1 MKYCTLAF
9 FIPKRK
15 MEVGQCKG
23 DSRFVPYS
31 LSHGL
36 RLLRKI
42 FSPFSHTLLFRL
54 SQKICEKIC
63 CHFSWICCL
72 ISQLSLCPQ
81 QKKKLRRLDDSKR
94 ISSTRNSQNEMII
107 SYKPH
112 KHINVM
118 DGTKSCF

>member
-42 FSPFSHTLLFRL
+42 FSPFSYTTV
-54 SQKICEKIC
+54 
-63 CHFSWICCL
+63 
-72 ISQLSLCPQ
+72 SLVT
-81 QKKKLRRLDDSKR
+81 KNNVKR
-94 ISSTRNSQNEMII
+94 FVVILVGFVVSSVS
-107 SYKPH
+107 
-112 KHINVM
+112 
-118 DGTKSCF
+118 